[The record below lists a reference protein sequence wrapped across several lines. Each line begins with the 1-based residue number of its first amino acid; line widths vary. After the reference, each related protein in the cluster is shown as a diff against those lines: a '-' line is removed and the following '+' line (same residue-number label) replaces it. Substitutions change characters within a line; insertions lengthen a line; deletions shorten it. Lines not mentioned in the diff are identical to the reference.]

1 MSDVQRVFITG
12 GASGLGRA
20 LAIQYARAGWAVV
33 IADVHDG
40 RGAETLKEL
49 SELAKQAGTAARFVP
64 RYFHADVTC
73 EAELQAIADALEADW
88 QGIDVLYNNAGVAQ
102 AGAIEDVSLSDWEWI
117 VNINLLGVV
126 RGCKIFTPGFKR
138 QGSGHIVNIA
148 SMAGLLDVPRM
159 ASYNVTKAAVVAL
172 SGTLT
177 HELMDAGIGVSV
189 VCPSFFPTNLEDTMR
204 STDPGLKKMMNKLL
218 ASGKLS
224 ADEVAERIIAGVKKG
239 QQHILPHESG
249 ERLWLL
255 KRYLPQ
261 GMYRYVFQRSI
272 QRMKPRNKR

>member
-1 MSDVQRVFITG
+1 MSTVQRVFITG

-20 LAIQYARAGWAVV
+20 LALNYARAGWAVA

-40 RGAETLKEL
+40 RGAETLHEL
-49 SELAKQAGTAARFVP
+49 DELAAKAGTSATYAP
-64 RYFHADVTC
+64 QYFHADVRQ
-73 EAELQAIADALEADW
+73 EADLQAAADALDACW

-102 AGAIEDVSLSDWEWI
+102 AGAIDDVPLSDWQWI
-117 VNINLLGVV
+117 IDINLLGVV
-126 RGCKIFTPGFKR
+126 RGCKIFTPSFKR

-177 HELMDAGIGVSV
+177 HELMSDGIGVSV
-189 VCPSFFPTNLEDTMR
+189 VCPSFFQTNLEDTMR
-204 STDPGLKKMMNKLL
+204 ATDAGLQKMMHKLL

-224 ADEVAERIIAGVKKG
+224 ADEVAQRIIEGVAKG
-239 QQHILPHESG
+239 QQYILPHESG
-249 ERLWLL
+249 ERLWLM
-255 KRYLPQ
+255 KRYLPNAL
-261 GMYRYVFQRSI
+261 YRYVFQRSMK
-272 QRMKPRNKR
+272 RMKPRSQR

>member
-20 LAIQYARAGWAVV
+20 LALQYARAGWAVA

-49 SELAKQAGTAARFVP
+49 NELTTQAGTIFAP
-64 RYFHADVTC
+64 RYFHADVTI
-73 EAELQAIADALEADW
+73 EAELQAVADALEADW

-102 AGAIEDVSLSDWEWI
+102 AGAIEDVPLSDWEWI

-204 STDPGLKKMMNKLL
+204 TTDAGLKKMMNKLL

-224 ADEVAERIIAGVKKG
+224 ADEVAERIIDGVKKD

-249 ERLWLL
+249 ERLWLM

-261 GMYRYVFQRSI
+261 SLYRYVFQRSI
-272 QRMKPRNKR
+272 QRMKPRDMR

>member
-20 LAIQYARAGWAVV
+20 LALQYARAGWAVA

-49 SELAKQAGTAARFVP
+49 NELTTQAGTIFAP
-64 RYFHADVTC
+64 RYFHADVTI
-73 EAELQAIADALEADW
+73 EAELQAVADALETDW

-102 AGAIEDVSLSDWEWI
+102 AGAIEDVPLSDWEWI

-204 STDPGLKKMMNKLL
+204 TADAGLKKMMNKLL
-218 ASGKLS
+218 ASGKLN
-224 ADEVAERIIAGVKKG
+224 ADEVAERIIAGVAKG

>member
-20 LAIQYARAGWAVV
+20 LALQYARAGWAVA

-49 SELAKQAGTAARFVP
+49 NELTTQAGTNFAP
-64 RYFHADVTC
+64 RYFHADVTI
-73 EAELQAIADALEADW
+73 EAELQAVADALEADW

-102 AGAIEDVSLSDWEWI
+102 AGAIEDVPLSDWEWI

-204 STDPGLKKMMNKLL
+204 TTDAGLKKMMNKLL
-218 ASGKLS
+218 ASGKLN
-224 ADEVAERIIAGVKKG
+224 AYEVAERIIDGVKKG

-249 ERLWLL
+249 ERLWLM

-261 GMYRYVFQRSI
+261 SLYRYVFQRSI
-272 QRMKPRNKR
+272 QRMKPRDKR